1 MTTKGDFEKRE
12 QLREAAADRIVR
24 SAVYKRNPNGRVLIP
39 EFAFKNDRDE
49 THFGN
54 LKAGEH
60 DLVETDDNSLSAEV
74 MRELMSSKDEQDSNP
89 VANKAS
95 KPFRRCVRTF
105 HPNELA
111 NLKKIASSSVGEVKR
126 RIESGL
132 KLAGE
137 HEGYRQLP
145 NFRNVSKK
153 LDAIYKKFENF
164 KKVIEHL
171 SGELMLTAVS
181 KPEAFGVR
189 PILLD
194 GPPGVGKTAF
204 AQRIAS
210 ELGLPY
216 LKISAGGLQH
226 AFVFTGSAS
235 HWGNSQTGE
244 IFNLIGRGQSASA
257 VILIDEVDKISGRS
271 DYAILPA
278 LLDLLEPVSAARYR
292 EESLGLT
299 FDASRLIILLTSN
312 RKHEIDPAL
321 LSRCSV
327 FDIDN
332 PGVDQRVLIAVS
344 EFDEFNSKLSRANRK
359 TLDFPAVVKLAKTN
373 IDVRTLIHA
382 VKSGVV
388 KAVANGERAV
398 RPIPPSQVVKTHRI
412 GFV

>member
-1 MTTKGDFEKRE
+1 MTKKGDFEESE
-12 QLREAAADRIVR
+12 QLREAVADRIVR
-24 SAVYKRNPNGRVLIP
+24 ADDYKRNPNGRVLIP
-39 EFAFKNDRDE
+39 ERAFKHDPDE
-49 THFGN
+49 TRFGLMMSDEN
-54 LKAGEH
+54 
-60 DLVETDDNSLSAEV
+60 DLVEPDDNSLSAEV
-74 MRELMSSKDEQDSNP
+74 MRELMSSKDERDSNP
-89 VANKAS
+89 AAHKVS
-95 KPFRRCVRTF
+95 KPFRRCVRIF
-105 HPNELA
+105 QPDDLESLR
-111 NLKKIASSSVGEVKR
+111 KIASSSFGEVKR

-145 NFRNVSKK
+145 NFRSVSKK
-153 LDAIYKKFENF
+153 LDGIYKKFENF
-164 KKVIEHL
+164 KEVIEHL

-181 KPEAFGVR
+181 KPDAFRVR

-204 AQRIAS
+204 AQRVAT
-210 ELGLPY
+210 ELGLPF

-244 IFNLIGRGQSASA
+244 IFNLIGRNKSASA
-257 VILIDEVDKISGRS
+257 VILIDEVDKISNRS
-271 DYAILPA
+271 EYAILPA
-278 LLDLLEPVSAARYR
+278 LLDLLEPVSSARYR

-299 FDASRLIILLTSN
+299 FDASRLIVLLTSN
-312 RKHEIDPAL
+312 RKYEIDAAL

-327 FDIDN
+327 FDIEN

-359 TLDFPAVVKLAKTN
+359 ELDFPAVVKLAKTN
-373 IDVRTLIHA
+373 IDVRTLVHA

-398 RPIPPSQVVKTHRI
+398 RPIPASQVVKTHRI